1 MRVLVAPSL
10 LANDLVAGWVRSLAG
25 SEGQIV
31 SLGPLEQVLSRRQL
45 SPAEVQTLRGL
56 LLESESDGSK
66 DAGEPAGVVGYV
78 CTGTSATAV
87 GQCRVIASMDHANL
101 AWRSPLIGPNDDRV
115 GPRFPVARGV
125 YAPEVVTARIDA
137 TGGAIVERG
146 VVAGV
151 LNDREPRPFE
161 SRMARRLGMDV
172 FSSQLVPVVLLAAH
186 LGLRVAAAVVVAE

>member
-25 SEGQIV
+25 RDGEVV

-45 SPAEVQTLRGL
+45 SAAEVQTVRSVL
-56 LLESESDGSK
+56 LDSEPGGSK

-78 CTGTSATAV
+78 CTGTSTRAA
-87 GQCRVIASMDHANL
+87 GQCRVIAVTDHANL
-101 AWRSPLIGPNDDRV
+101 GWRSPLMGPNDDLV
-115 GPRFPVARGV
+115 GPRFPVVAGV
-125 YAPEVVTARIDA
+125 YAPEVVATRINT
-137 TGGAIVERG
+137 TGGGVVTRG

-161 SRMARRLGMDV
+161 SRMARQLGMGG

-186 LGLRVAAAVVVAE
+186 LGLRVAAAVVVVK